1 MSGLRCARAGGTVG
15 NGRTVGR
22 DRRPRALPFAPQ
34 RPVARSP
41 SRGVTVSEITEA
53 LSYDDVLLT
62 PQASAVLPRDV
73 DVSTRLHPSIELRLP
88 LLSAAM
94 DKVTEAA
101 MAVALARQGGL
112 GVIHKNASVADQA
125 AMVESVKRSES
136 GFIVDPVTLGPDD
149 AVDRAFEL
157 MARYRV
163 SGFPVVD
170 GEGRL
175 LGIVTNRDLRL
186 GAEYGTPISQYMTT
200 EGLVTAVPGTTLD
213 QARDRM
219 QDARVEKLPI
229 VDPDTGKLT
238 GMFTFKDIEKVRMY
252 PAAAKD
258 ARGRLLAA
266 AAVGVGP
273 DGEERAEALVAA
285 GVDLLAID
293 SAHGHSAGILEFA
306 AKLKDRHPD
315 VPLMVGNVATG
326 DAVRACADHGA
337 DVVKVGVGPGSICT
351 TRVVTGV
358 GMPQFTAVM
367 EAARA
372 AAEVGVATIADGGVR
387 YSGDIVKAL
396 AVGAN
401 AVMVGNILAGT
412 DESPGE
418 LVLAGGRRYKEYRG
432 MGSIDAMRAGSADRY
447 FQADRAGGS
456 AAEARQQPTKLVPEG
471 VSGLLPY
478 RGSVAEV
485 TGQLEGGLRSGM
497 GYVGAVDLPS
507 LVERA
512 RFVKQTAAGTRES
525 HVHDVDVVNEAPNY
539 QAPGSGGGGAA
550 GRGGGAGG
558 GPAGPAAP
566 PPA

>member
-1 MSGLRCARAGGTVG
+1 
-15 NGRTVGR
+15 
-22 DRRPRALPFAPQ
+22 
-34 RPVARSP
+34 
-41 SRGVTVSEITEA
+41 VSEITEA
-53 LSYDDVLLT
+53 FSYDDVLLT

-73 DVSTRLHPSIELRLP
+73 DLSARLHANILLNLP

-94 DKVTEAA
+94 DKVTEDE

-112 GVIHKNASVADQA
+112 GVIHKNAPIDVQA

-136 GFIVDPVTLGPDD
+136 GFILDPVTLRADD
-149 AVDRAFEL
+149 PVDSAFEL
-157 MARYRV
+157 MARYKV

-170 GEGRL
+170 AEGRL
-175 LGIVTNRDLRL
+175 VGIVTNRDLRL
-186 GAEYGTPISQYMTT
+186 GAEPGAPVSGYMTT
-200 EGLVTAVPGTTLD
+200 VGLVTAIPGTTLD

-229 VDPDTGKLT
+229 VDPDDGRLT
-238 GMFTFKDIEKVRMY
+238 GMFTFKDIEKLRKY
-252 PAAAKD
+252 PYAAKD
-258 ARGRLLAA
+258 LRGRLICA

-273 DGEERAEALVAA
+273 DGEARAEALVAA

-326 DAVRACADHGA
+326 DGVRACADHGA

-372 AAEVGVATIADGGVR
+372 GRECGVATIADGGVR
-387 YSGDIVKAL
+387 YSGDVVKAL
-396 AVGAN
+396 AAGAT
-401 AVMVGNILAGT
+401 AVMVGNLLAGT

-418 LVLAGGRRYKEYRG
+418 LVLVGGRRYKEYRG

-447 FQADRAGGS
+447 FQAEKSSGS
-456 AAEARQQPTKLVPEG
+456 AAEAREPTKLVPEG

-478 RGSVAEV
+478 RGTVGEV
-485 TGQLEGGLRSGM
+485 TGQLEGGVRSGM
-497 GYVGAVDLPS
+497 GYIGATDLAA
-507 LVERA
+507 LQERA
-512 RFVKQTAAGTRES
+512 RFVKQSAAGARES
-525 HVHDVDVVNEAPNY
+525 HVHDVDVVHEAPNY
-539 QAPGSGGGGAA
+539 SVPGSA
-550 GRGGGAGG
+550 
-558 GPAGPAAP
+558 
-566 PPA
+566 